1 MNKDSV
7 DYELLNDI
15 VRCIQEVFEF
25 SKDAFE
31 TLSLAT
37 DINRELG
44 IEGDDANELMPEFFE
59 RFSINIDN
67 YDPYRY
73 FVPEGYDFFSFRRS
87 KDRRGKIPI
96 TLGMLYLAAKTKVW
110 DAQELESVEFSPT
123 PLYNCTSEIPLEG
136 YKTHGK

>member
-1 MNKDSV
+1 MNNDSV

-15 VRCIQEVFEF
+15 VRCIQETFEF
-25 SKDAFE
+25 SKNAFE
-31 TLSLAT
+31 DLSLAT
-37 DINRELG
+37 DINRKLG

-96 TLGMLYLAAKTKVW
+96 TLGKLYVAAKKKVW
-110 DAQELESVEFSPT
+110 NTYELESLEFSSA
-123 PLYNCTSEIPLEG
+123 PLYNCTSDIPLPG
-136 YKTHGK
+136 YEINDR

>member
-1 MNKDSV
+1 MNKESV

-15 VRCIQEVFEF
+15 VKCIQEVFGF
-25 SKDAFE
+25 SNDAFE

-44 IEGDDANELMPEFFE
+44 IEGDDANELMLEFFE
-59 RFSINIDN
+59 RFSINIDK

-96 TLGMLYLAAKTKVW
+96 TLGMLYLAAKAKVW
-110 DAQELESVEFSPT
+110 NTQELESVEFSPAQ
-123 PLYNCTSEIPLEG
+123 LYNCTSEIPLEG
-136 YKTHGK
+136 YKIHDK

>member
-1 MNKDSV
+1 MNKESV

-15 VRCIQEVFEF
+15 VKCIQEVFGF
-25 SKDAFE
+25 SNDAFE

-59 RFSINIDN
+59 RFSINIDK

-96 TLGMLYLAAKTKVW
+96 TLGMLYLAAKAKVW
-110 DAQELESVEFSPT
+110 NTQELESVEFSPAQ
-123 PLYNCTSEIPLEG
+123 LYNCTSEIPLEG
-136 YKTHGK
+136 YKIHDK

>member
-1 MNKDSV
+1 MNDERV

-15 VRCIQEVFEF
+15 VRCIQEIFEF

-31 TLSLAT
+31 NLSLAT

-73 FVPEGYDFFSFRRS
+73 FVPEGYDFFSFRRG

-96 TLGMLYLAAKTKVW
+96 TLGMLYLAAKRKIW
-110 DAQELESVEFSPT
+110 DTEELESVEFSSA
-123 PLYNCTSEIPLEG
+123 PLYNCTADIPLTG
-136 YKTHGK
+136 YKINDK

>member
-15 VRCIQEVFEF
+15 VKCIQEVFEF

-73 FVPEGYDFFSFRRS
+73 FVPEGYDFFFLQA
-87 KDRRGKIPI
+87 KRGQ
-96 TLGMLYLAAKTKVW
+96 ARQ
-110 DAQELESVEFSPT
+110 DS
-123 PLYNCTSEIPLEG
+123 YNVGHALFGC
-136 YKTHGK
+136 